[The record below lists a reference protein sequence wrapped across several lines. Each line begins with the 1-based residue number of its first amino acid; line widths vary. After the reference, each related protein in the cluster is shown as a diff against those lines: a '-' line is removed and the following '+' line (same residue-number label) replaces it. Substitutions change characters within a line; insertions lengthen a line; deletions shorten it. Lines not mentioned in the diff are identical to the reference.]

1 MKKIFSYKNIVSAL
15 AVLIFVVA
23 FLFLSLAYDG
33 HFAFWEGNNYWE
45 ASFLYFLKCLQPAGL
60 TPYIANFLQM
70 FYQWH
75 YVGCVV
81 LMLPAVVIGISCRM
95 VFKILQLPNSVL
107 PLTLLPVVALLSF
120 LLDKLCFLSVGFYVA
135 WFYLALVIY
144 AVFVNG
150 KSVRRS
156 IVLSF
161 LFYPFLF
168 FLLPSGC
175 VILFYLLLLGADILL
190 LKDAKRSPLILK
202 NLLVLLFA
210 VLVPILWSFLV
221 NKSLP
226 NDIYS
231 FDITLFKEGY
241 RAKVFFFYL
250 LPFLFLLLAY
260 FYQKR
265 VRKINE
271 CFVFVISLLAVGLVM
286 FWFSVYEKEKSWERF
301 FCIES
306 ACNNRDWDQVLLFS
320 ECQKNKI
327 DNLFPYTVIAH
338 AAKGELPQKMFEYPL
353 TAKGVFFPESN
364 LKNIN
369 IQANV
374 AFYQACGM
382 LNTAI
387 VYAFQ
392 NSSIRTNEYDVLTLK
407 QLSCLNAL
415 VGAKNVS
422 EKYLNKLRNTLF
434 YDDFVEEWSSF
445 EFPKI
450 NMANADSILFFNSGD
465 KHLEL
470 IELLDR
476 QYNPVAADFLLC
488 SLLKMR
494 DSDNFVKYFF
504 KYYPYRECDV
514 LPKAYE
520 EFLVMAPKAN
530 IALPNTDFKIS
541 EATRKRFEQFLSIYT
556 SNSDDRIK
564 KLQLKS
570 FADTWFYYAVYGK

>member
-1 MKKIFSYKNIVSAL
+1 MKKYFSFKNIVSTL
-15 AVLIFVVA
+15 AVLIFIIA
-23 FLFLSLAYDG
+23 YLFLALAYKG
-33 HFAFWEGNNYWE
+33 HFSFWEGNNYWE
-45 ASFLYFLKCLQPAGL
+45 ASVSYFLNCLQPAGL

-70 FYQWH
+70 FYRWH

-135 WFYLALVIY
+135 WFYLALAIY

-168 FLLPSGC
+168 FLLPSGF
-175 VILFYLLLLGADILL
+175 VILFYLLLFAVDILL
-190 LKDAKRSPLILK
+190 LKERKRSALILK

-231 FDITLFKEGY
+231 FDITLFEEGY
-241 RAKVFFFYL
+241 RVKVLFFYF

-260 FYQKR
+260 FYR
-265 VRKINE
+265 RRTPKINQWFL
-271 CFVFVISLLAVGLVM
+271 FVVSLFAVGLVM
-286 FWFSVYEKEKSWERF
+286 FGFSVYEREKGWERF

-306 ACNNRDWDQVLLFS
+306 ACNNCDWDEVLSLS
-320 ECQKNKI
+320 ECQKTKI
-327 DNLFPYTVIAH
+327 DDLFPYTVVAH

-353 TAKGVFFPESN
+353 SAKGIFLPESN

-407 QLSCLNAL
+407 QLSSLNAL
-415 VGAKNVS
+415 AGAKNVS
-422 EKYLNKLRNTLF
+422 EKYLNKLQNTLF
-434 YDDFVEEWSSF
+434 YNSFVEEWSSF

-494 DSDNFVKYFF
+494 DCDNFVKYFF

-564 KLQLKS
+564 RLQLKS
-570 FADTWFYYAVYGK
+570 FSDTWFYYAVYGK